1 MIDYMILW
9 HCASNQSWAFQTTHL
24 LTWFMSRPLRFNAS
38 RETVHLDE
46 DLLASCYRCQLL
58 THTPTQ
64 CQARSH
70 LTRCCVKYFNQSFG
84 SIVSIFSVNL
94 ICFCCRYD
102 RYDYHNASLLPA
114 LVNIEPT
121 YLALF
126 NVKTGADRLVGNTYR
141 QWLGCCCGQIQRSTM
156 FPSQKKIIIWL
167 RSGGCSGGC
176 RELQRV
182 PAGRPRPWTRF
193 AAFLLVCTKAEK
205 SSFRWH
211 IHIYVDLSP
220 SIIIVIMIIA
230 SNNGLWWYRR
240 TTGSVA
246 PRRSRVAL
254 NVWDV

>member
-1 MIDYMILW
+1 M
-9 HCASNQSWAFQTTHL
+9 H
-24 LTWFMSRPLRFNAS
+24 
-38 RETVHLDE
+38 RERQCIWMKICWRVATG
-46 DLLASCYRCQLL
+46 ANCWL
-58 THTPTQ
+58 THPPDAKPDHTWL
-64 CQARSH
+64 AAVS
-70 LTRCCVKYFNQSFG
+70 NI
-84 SIVSIFSVNL
+84 SINLLVVSIFSVNL

-141 QWLGCCCGQIQRSTM
+141 QCLGGWCGQIQRSTM

-193 AAFLLVCTKAEK
+193 AAFLLVCTEAEK

-211 IHIYVDLSP
+211 IHIYVDLLP